1 MEKWAAMTK
10 LDMGRR
16 LTALK
21 DSFNVTTIMFSKFHQ
36 VFVELFTGFEQD
48 QSNMNRARRY
58 RRGPTS
64 VSDVYKLCWLLYI
77 SLKNRINTET
87 VSCFHLLLCCL
98 DFVYVS
104 CAVAGRTDLF
114 NQDFYQGESGEHTP
128 SSHSG
133 FLMLIGFLF
142 YILPSIYLFIY
153 RSIDLSLDVLEVFLY
168 LQETKI
174 ALVPNGRPL
183 LSEQLGKCEAAGVE
197 LKDIGILRSL
207 CEKHKGE
214 LSEANVF
221 RVYYLQQPVK
231 ELITMGTLKG
241 STEPLSLAIDF
252 KDVEVTIKCE

>member
-1 MEKWAAMTK
+1 MPNCQNMWKTPVIDSRMDIVESTELTQIDPLPCSLLEFFRKMEKWAAMTK

-64 VSDVYKLCWLLYI
+64 VSDIYKLCWLLYI

-104 CAVAGRTDLF
+104 CVIAGRTDLF
-114 NQDFYQGESGEHTP
+114 NQDFYQGE
-128 SSHSG
+128 
-133 FLMLIGFLF
+133 
-142 YILPSIYLFIY
+142 
-153 RSIDLSLDVLEVFLY
+153 R
-168 LQETKI
+168 
-174 ALVPNGRPL
+174 
-183 LSEQLGKCEAAGVE
+183 
-197 LKDIGILRSL
+197 RSL
-207 CEKHKGE
+207 FLEPRSDKIFVISDEFNG
-214 LSEANVF
+214 SPQRDF
-221 RVYYLQQPVK
+221 RWSLVNLCLKYYLLFQSNSASAKLP
-231 ELITMGTLKG
+231 E
-241 STEPLSLAIDF
+241 SS
-252 KDVEVTIKCE
+252 